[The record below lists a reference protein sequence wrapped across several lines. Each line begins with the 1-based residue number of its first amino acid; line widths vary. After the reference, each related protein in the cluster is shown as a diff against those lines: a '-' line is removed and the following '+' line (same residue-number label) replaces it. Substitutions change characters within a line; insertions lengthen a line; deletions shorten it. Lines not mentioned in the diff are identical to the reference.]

1 MILFNRS
8 RILKLCVINV
18 LTNRLIFSDVIVC
31 IIFSGGWGVGGGGWG
46 KGSTPI
52 YWPYEVCTAGKG
64 MVFKPFSLVYG
75 SVIMLAKD

>member
-31 IIFSGGWGVGGGGWG
+31 IIFPGGGGGVGGRGVL
-46 KGSTPI
+46 
-52 YWPYEVCTAGKG
+52 PYIVHTRYVPLERVW
-64 MVFKPFSLVYG
+64 FSSHLVWYR
-75 SVIMLAKD
+75 VQ

>member
-31 IIFSGGWGVGGGGWG
+31 IIFSGGWGVGEGEYSHILAIRGMYRW
-46 KGSTPI
+46 KGYSFQAI
-52 YWPYEVCTAGKG
+52 
-64 MVFKPFSLVYG
+64 
-75 SVIMLAKD
+75 